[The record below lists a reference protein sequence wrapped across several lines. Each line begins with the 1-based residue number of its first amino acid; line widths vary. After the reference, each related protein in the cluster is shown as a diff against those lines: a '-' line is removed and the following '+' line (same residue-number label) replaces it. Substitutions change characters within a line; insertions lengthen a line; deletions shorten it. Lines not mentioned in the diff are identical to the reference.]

1 MPHSALFLPEE
12 KRSVHPC
19 SRNRDEFNRQEH
31 AAHDGFRSRR
41 REDEIHAEKLR
52 RLRRWCLPWREY
64 QGKDQ
69 KNDHSIEYG
78 DIELPWSRGR
88 MLLRRRR
95 DIRSTGEPATALN
108 TETVDLRL

>member
-19 SRNRDEFNRQEH
+19 NRDRDEFDRQKH
-31 AAHDGFRSRR
+31 ATHDGFGCGRRQDEMHPQKLWFLRR
-41 REDEIHAEKLR
+41 RS
-52 RLRRWCLPWREY
+52 LPRREY

-69 KNDHSIEYG
+69 KHDHSIEYG

-88 MLLRRRR
+88 MVLRSRRA
-95 DIRSTGEPATALN
+95 IRSTGEPATALN
-108 TETVDLRL
+108 TEAIDLRL